1 MIKMKKSTQEET
13 KIHNSR
19 LVLSTI
25 YNHGEI
31 SRVDISRLTE
41 LTRTTVSDVVNKFI
55 TEGLVAE
62 TGISPSRGGKR
73 AILLSLIKDSRHLI
87 GIDLAGSEFRG
98 AVVNLRGEV
107 VHRVHSPIL
116 ERDGQAALALVYE
129 LIEKLLALTDRPIL
143 GIGIGTPGLMDPQKG
158 VVRTAVNL
166 DWFDLPLG
174 DLLRERFHMPI
185 YIANDSQVAALAVY
199 IFDNPD
205 KATNLAL
212 IKAGRGIGAGIVLNG
227 RLFYGDNSGAGEIGH
242 VQIVENG
249 ERCRCGNFGC
259 LETAVSTQALVKRA
273 KSIAGIDRH
282 SVLNRLVSRPD
293 EITTETVLQAFEAGD
308 PAIQALIDET
318 GCNLGIAVS
327 HLVGGLN
334 INQIV
339 IAGSLARFGVRLT
352 SAMQAKVFQRSLP
365 ALAKDTKIVISS
377 LGKDVVILGAAS
389 LLLSHEFGL
398 M

>member
-1 MIKMKKSTQEET
+1 MKKSTQEET

-55 TEGLVAE
+55 TDGLVAE

-87 GIDLAGSEFRG
+87 GIDLAESEFRG

-107 VHRVHSPIL
+107 IHQVHSTVL
-116 ERDGQAALALVYE
+116 DRDGQAALALVYE

-174 DLLRERFHMPI
+174 DLLRERFRLPI
-185 YIANDSQVAALAVY
+185 YIANDSQVAALAEY

-205 KATNLAL
+205 KVANLAL

-227 RLFYGDNSGAGEIGH
+227 KLFYGDNSGAGEIGH

-259 LETAVSTQALVKRA
+259 LETAVSTQALVKKA
-273 KSIAGIDRH
+273 KSIASIDRL
-282 SVLNRLVSRPD
+282 SVLNRLVAIPD

-308 PAIQALIDET
+308 PAIQTLIDET

-339 IAGSLARFGVRLT
+339 IAGSLARFGERLT
-352 SAMQAKVFQRSLP
+352 DAIQAKVSERSLP
-365 ALAKDTKIVISS
+365 ALAKDTKIVTSS
-377 LGKDVVILGAAS
+377 LGKDLVILGAAS

>member
-1 MIKMKKSTQEET
+1 MKKSTQEET

-55 TEGLVAE
+55 TDGLVAE

-87 GIDLAGSEFRG
+87 GIDLAESEFRG

-107 VHRVHSPIL
+107 IHRVHSPVL

-174 DLLRERFHMPI
+174 DLLRERFRLPI
-185 YIANDSQVAALAVY
+185 YIANDSQVAALAEY

-205 KATNLAL
+205 KVANLAL

-227 RLFYGDNSGAGEIGH
+227 KLFYGDNSGAGEIGH

-259 LETAVSTQALVKRA
+259 LETAVSTQALVKKA
-273 KSIAGIDRH
+273 KSIANSDGL
-282 SVLNRLVSRPD
+282 SVLNRLVSQPD

-334 INQIV
+334 INLIV
-339 IAGSLARFGVRLT
+339 IAGSLARFGNRLT
-352 SAMQAKVFQRSLP
+352 DAIQVKVGQRSLP
-365 ALAKDTKIVISS
+365 ALAKDTKIVTSS
-377 LGKDVVILGAAS
+377 LGKDLVILGAAS